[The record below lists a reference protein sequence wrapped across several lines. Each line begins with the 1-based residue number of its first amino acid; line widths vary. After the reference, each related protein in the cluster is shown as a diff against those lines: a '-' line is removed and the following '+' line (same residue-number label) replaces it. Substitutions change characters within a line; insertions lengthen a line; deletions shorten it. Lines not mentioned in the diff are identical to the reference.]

1 MKKYLIIFL
10 SFILVIVVIWL
21 LQVYGVISLRS
32 WGEKLITSTPFLKEY
47 VQTNQA
53 YQGLADDR
61 LHLQEEK
68 SRLASENQLM
78 TRELKKLNEQVHLQQ
93 AKIEELTQE
102 LAIAQEQ
109 NRDEQERLDKL
120 VKIYS
125 EMEAADVANIIP
137 ALEKELA
144 LTLLQNLKEE
154 KTAAILT
161 NISPEEAAEFSRALS
176 VD

>member
-10 SFILVIVVIWL
+10 SFVLVIVVIWL

-32 WGEKLITSTPFLKEY
+32 WGEKIITSTPFLKEY

-53 YQGLADDR
+53 YQALDDDR

-68 SRLASENQLM
+68 NRLASENQLM
-78 TRELKKLNEQVHLQQ
+78 TRELKKLNEQVQSQQ

-125 EMEAADVANIIP
+125 EMEAADAANIIP
-137 ALEKELA
+137 SLEEELA

-154 KTAAILT
+154 KTAAILI